1 MYNGHTL
8 NLRFILTF
16 ISLCR
21 KVCHGVFGIS
31 VVTTQNCP
39 LLYTVGFI
47 IFMIKEICL
56 NVSENNLKTDF
67 SCNVLIRTLQLKVN
81 SFSWFCC
88 NKIKTTVKTCLLDK
102 LATYWTSIKRK
113 KFKRLGEQRGYV

>member
-47 IFMIKEICL
+47 IIMIKEICL
-56 NVSENNLKTDF
+56 NVSENNLKKDF
-67 SCNVLIRTLQLKVN
+67 SCNVLIRTC
-81 SFSWFCC
+81 WFCC
-88 NKIKTTVKTCLLDK
+88 NNIKTAVKICLLDK
-102 LATYWTSIKRK
+102 LATYWTSLKRK
-113 KFKRLGEQRGYV
+113 KFKRLVEQRGYV